1 MKTKR
6 KNQILHAA
14 SLCFAESGYER
25 TSIETI
31 ARKAG
36 VALGLVRYY
45 FVSKENLYFE
55 ATQKVIKGLS
65 EHLNGLDFSCLTAK
79 EAVRLYILEYLRF
92 TSDPSNSYWMIY
104 QESPFAILQ
113 QEEFTAA
120 LGTVSLDVIIIL
132 RDILDAIYLEDTL
145 LKASIIVASLHGLQ
159 RARFSA
165 KFREM
170 LSFESVADFFAG
182 NIPNSS
188 QFLGCNYMDQLSEID
203 HILMR
208 R

>member
-1 MKTKR
+1 MKIKR

-45 FVSKENLYFE
+45 FMSKENLYFE
-55 ATQKVIKGLS
+55 ATLDVIKGLS
-65 EHLNGLDFSCLTAK
+65 EHLNGLDFSSLTAK

-104 QESPFAILQ
+104 QESPFAILH

-120 LGTVSLDVIIIL
+120 LGSASFDVIIIL
-132 RDILDAIYLEDTL
+132 RDILDAVYLEDAM

-170 LSFESVADFFAG
+170 LSFESVADFFVG
-182 NIPNSS
+182 NISNSS
-188 QFLGCNYMDQLSEID
+188 HFLKCDYIDRMSEIE
-203 HILMR
+203 HVLMR